1 MKLTI
6 RVFLNSEKI
15 EKVRKENMFGE
26 EVTESEMDIIQKRV
40 ALQQRQFQEFEKREY
55 KRKSKKIKGVY
66 DHLTDEE
73 ISDMLVDC
81 GHDEVGN
88 VNTVETHHSLLY
100 IGRSHRSS
108 YPA

>member
-55 KRKSKKIKGVY
+55 RRKSKKIKGVY
-66 DHLTDEE
+66 DYLTDEE

-81 GHDEVGN
+81 GHDEVSN
-88 VNTVETHHSLLY
+88 INTVETNHSRLY